1 MAEHE
6 VFGKTA
12 EDETVYRVKI
22 AGGGLTAHVLTW
34 GAVIQDL
41 RLEGHA
47 PPLVLGFESFDDYPR
62 HSPYFGATLG
72 RCANRITN
80 GRFDLDGKS
89 YHLELNENDAT
100 HLHGGSDGHGRRNW
114 EIVDNAPDQIG
125 RANV

>member
-62 HSPYFGATLG
+62 HSPYFGATPG

-80 GRFDLDGKS
+80 GRFDLDGKRS
-89 YHLELNENDAT
+89 EERRVGKECVSTCRSRWSPYH
-100 HLHGGSDGHGRRNW
+100 
-114 EIVDNAPDQIG
+114 
-125 RANV
+125 